1 VLPLHLPP
9 LRDRKE
15 DIPLL
20 VDHFIQKYNL
30 LHRLNLRGVSEAS
43 LARLLEYPWP
53 GNVRELEN
61 AVERSMILTLG
72 EKIEPDSLPSE
83 VLGERAPWKK
93 EIWGEDLSI
102 KKASR
107 VMEEE
112 LIRRALKKTKGN
124 RTQAARLL
132 EISHP
137 ALLSKIK
144 EFGIN
149 GSDL

>member
-1 VLPLHLPP
+1 
-9 LRDRKE
+9 
-15 DIPLL
+15 
-20 VDHFIQKYNL
+20 
-30 LHRLNLRGVSEAS
+30 
-43 LARLLEYPWP
+43 
-53 GNVRELEN
+53 
-61 AVERSMILTLG
+61 MILTMG
-72 EKIEPDSLPSE
+72 EKIESDSLPSE

-102 KKASR
+102 KKGSR
-107 VMEEE
+107 IMEEE

-137 ALLSKIK
+137 ALLSKIR